1 MMDAIGGYFELELR
15 RGEHFHNQAFRFN
28 SARNCFEYILLA
40 RKYTKIYMPYY
51 TCEVM
56 LQPLQKYGICY
67 EFYSINDQLEPV
79 ELPTLHSNEA
89 LLYTNYYGLKQ
100 PYVEF
105 LARIYGNQLIVDNAQ
120 AFFAPRVDG
129 IDTFYSP
136 RKFLGVPDG
145 GYLYTD
151 AVLQQDF
158 IVDKSCHRM
167 PHLLLRIEEGA
178 EKGYSL
184 FRKADDS
191 LDNQPI
197 HKMSLLTER
206 LLQNVDYSYIREKR
220 KENFLFLQH
229 SLSESNKLVI
239 KEDDNSVPMIY
250 PYLTV
255 NVQLKKKLIDKR
267 IFVATYWPNVEKW
280 CNADSIECFLMR
292 NLIAIPIDQRYGIGE
307 MSKILDL
314 IND

>member
-1 MMDAIGGYFELELR
+1 M
-15 RGEHFHNQAFRFN
+15 
-28 SARNCFEYILLA
+28 
-40 RKYTKIYMPYY
+40 
-51 TCEVM
+51 
-56 LQPLQKYGICY
+56 
-67 EFYSINDQLEPV
+67 
-79 ELPTLHSNEA
+79 
-89 LLYTNYYGLKQ
+89 KQ
-100 PYVEF
+100 SYVEF
-105 LARIYGNQLIVDNAQ
+105 LAGIYGNQLIVDNAQ
-120 AFFAPRVDG
+120 AFFAPRVNG

-136 RKFLGVPDG
+136 RKFFGVPDG

-151 AVLQQDF
+151 AILQQNF
-158 IVDKSCHRM
+158 VADKSYHRM
-167 PHLLLRIEEGA
+167 QHLLLRIEEGA
-178 EKGYSL
+178 ENGYSL
-184 FRKADDS
+184 FRKADES

-197 HKMSLLTER
+197 HQMSFLTER
-206 LLQNVDYSYIREKR
+206 LLQNVDYSYIRKKR

>member
-1 MMDAIGGYFELELR
+1 MDAIGGYFELELR
-15 RGEHFHNQAFRFN
+15 KGEHFHKQAFRFN
-28 SARNCFEYILLA
+28 AARNCFEYILLA

-56 LQPLQKYGICY
+56 LQPLQKYGIRY
-67 EFYSINDQLEPV
+67 EFYSINDRLEPI
-79 ELPTLHSNEA
+79 ELPKLHSNEA

-100 PYVEF
+100 SYVEF
-105 LARIYGNQLIVDNAQ
+105 LAGIYGNQLIVDNAQ
-120 AFFAPRVDG
+120 AFFAPRVNG

-136 RKFLGVPDG
+136 RKFFGVPDG

-151 AVLQQDF
+151 AILQQNF
-158 IVDKSCHRM
+158 VADKSYHRM
-167 PHLLLRIEEGA
+167 QHLLLRIEEGA
-178 EKGYSL
+178 ENGYSL
-184 FRKADDS
+184 FRKADES

-197 HKMSLLTER
+197 HQMSFLTER
-206 LLQNVDYSYIREKR
+206 LLQNVDYSYIRKKR

-239 KEDDNSVPMIY
+239 KEDDNFVPMIY

-280 CNADSIECFLMR
+280 CNADSIECFLAR
-292 NLIAIPIDQRYGIGE
+292 NLIAIPIDQRYGVRE